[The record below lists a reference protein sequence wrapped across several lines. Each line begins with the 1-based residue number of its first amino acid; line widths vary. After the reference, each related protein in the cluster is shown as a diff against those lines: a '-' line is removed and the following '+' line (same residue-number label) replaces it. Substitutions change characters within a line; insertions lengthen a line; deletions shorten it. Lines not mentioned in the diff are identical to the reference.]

1 MISIDD
7 RMAILD
13 LGARYNYAIDTGR
26 SKDWADTFTP
36 DGVFDGPAGRAEGR
50 EQLIE
55 FCDGLGEQYPG
66 AMHFNDNHLFEVDG
80 DLVRHKCFLS
90 LQVPGEDGATV
101 VPLCYEDEVVKLDE
115 KWLFRSRCVAPLGPA
130 AGGAA

>member
-1 MISIDD
+1 MIAIDD

-13 LGARYNYAIDTGR
+13 LGARYNYAIDTGM
-26 SKDWADTFTP
+26 SQGWADTFTP

-50 EQLIE
+50 DQLIE

-80 DLVRHKCFLS
+80 EVVLHKCFLS
-90 LQVPGEDGATV
+90 LQIPGEDGAAV
-101 VPLCYEDEVVKLDE
+101 VPLCYEDELVKVE
-115 KWLFRSRCVAPLGPA
+115 GKWRFRLRRVAPLNA
-130 AGGAA
+130 V